1 MFTRRLLQ
9 TSALVIAATIL
20 YKVLGF
26 TEKLVLAHFFGT
38 GPAADAYLAGSGV
51 VLLVGWLL
59 NDIAG
64 PSLIPV
70 LLGDPARAQRTLGAI
85 LGWTLVCVL
94 PLAVLA
100 WLGAAGLARVFGP
113 GFDAATLAMTADVI
127 RLGILALPL
136 ISVAVVISAW
146 YQAQERFVRLSLA
159 EVWLKI
165 GPLLGIALLGGL
177 RGLTIGLVLGAALRL
192 ISLLGRKV
200 PLRPNLVRGDSGLA
214 AALRGGWPLM
224 VTALVSV
231 HLIGVIETALA
242 STLGTGAVAALAYAR
257 RVVDVPIILAPQVVA
272 RVAFPSLTA
281 LALKRDTAAL
291 AAALRRFVRLT
302 TLIFVPLAVIG
313 VVLTT
318 PLVRMLF
325 ERGAFDERSVA
336 DTSTA
341 MLTIMPGL
349 PALALS
355 VLLVRFSYAAGD
367 TRRPSFIRVLGA
379 LTQIGLALW
388 WRRWG
393 LAGLGWA
400 TTVSLWA
407 ETLALLWAARLA
419 VQAPPELDLGWW
431 LRVGLA
437 GACCAAVVSAA
448 AALLPALDGVLAHL
462 MALSALSV
470 LGCATYGAVLTLLK
484 VIRIAD
490 LRRWTRRARP
500 EPGEL

>member
-1 MFTRRLLQ
+1 MQ
-9 TSALVIAATIL
+9 TSALVIGATIL
-20 YKVLGF
+20 YKLLGF

-59 NDIAG
+59 GDIAG

-70 LLGDPARAQRTLGAI
+70 LLGDPASARRTLGAI

-94 PLAVLA
+94 PLSAAA
-100 WLGAAGLARVFGP
+100 WAGAAGLARVFGP

-127 RLGILALPL
+127 RIGILALPV
-136 ISVAVVISAW
+136 ICAAVVISAW

-159 EVWLKI
+159 ELWLKV
-165 GPLLGIALLGGL
+165 GPLLGVALLGGL
-177 RGLTIGLVLGAALRL
+177 RGLTLGLVLGAALRL
-192 ISLLGRKV
+192 ISLVGRAV

-224 VTALVSV
+224 MTALVSV

-242 STLGTGAVAALAYAR
+242 STLGGGAVAALAYAR

-272 RVAFPSLTA
+272 RVAFPSLTT

-291 AAALRRFVRLT
+291 NTALRRFVRLT
-302 TLIFVPLAVIG
+302 ILIFVPLAVIG

-336 DTSTA
+336 DTSAA

-355 VLLVRFSYAAGD
+355 VLLVRFNYAVGD
-367 TRRPSFIRVLGA
+367 TRRPSVIRLLGA

-407 ETLALLWAARLA
+407 ETLALLWAARRA
-419 VQAPPELDLGWW
+419 VQAPPDVDLGWW
-431 LRVGLA
+431 LRVALA
-437 GACCAAVVSAA
+437 GAGCAAVVRAA
-448 AALLPALDGVLAHL
+448 AALLPPLEGTLGHL
-462 MALSALSV
+462 VALSGLSA
-470 LGCATYGAVLTLLK
+470 LGCATYGAVLALLR
-484 VIRIAD
+484 VVRPAD
-490 LRRWTRRARP
+490 LRRWRSARV
-500 EPGEL
+500 EAGEL